1 MRFAAAAAVALAF
14 LFHLLVWPSW
24 REARALECSLKDTLF
39 FNLTAWC
46 AAKEW
51 NRAARW
57 LLIRVPPTCKRC
69 RAEASA
75 STRDRRSP
83 G

>member
-1 MRFAAAAAVALAF
+1 MRVCLAAAVVLAF
-14 LFHLLVWPSW
+14 LFHLLIWPSW
-24 REARALECSLKDTLF
+24 REARILQCSLKDTIV

-46 AAKEW
+46 AAKQW

-57 LLIRVPPTCKRC
+57 LLTRLPPTCKRC
-69 RAEASA
+69 RAEATAASA
-75 STRDRRSP
+75 RRSP